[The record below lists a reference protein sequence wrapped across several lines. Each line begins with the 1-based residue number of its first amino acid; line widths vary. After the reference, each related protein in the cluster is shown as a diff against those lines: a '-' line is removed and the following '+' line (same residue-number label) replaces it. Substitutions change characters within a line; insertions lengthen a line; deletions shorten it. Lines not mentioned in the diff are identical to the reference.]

1 MVVGLWVLSAVI
13 SLVFSGFRWFSSFDD
28 FINRTIYGFTIGFCY
43 GIGNWVIGTLTGRKL
58 DWKNKLVRSNT
69 ISLLLFIVYGIIISI
84 TLPYIFAKYFWD
96 VDPESF
102 SYVVMLNAFIS
113 LTIDLVIITFY
124 YSQYLVYYWKKVN
137 DRYEALKRENISA
150 KYNALKNQVNPHFL
164 FNSLNTLTGVVE
176 KDQQKA
182 VTYIKKLSDI
192 YRYVLEHQS
201 QELVVLQKE
210 LDFLE
215 DYLFLSKI
223 RHGAGLGYKIDV
235 QSVEKYIVPLGLQIL
250 VENSIKHNII
260 TDDQPLEINIY
271 EESDYL
277 IVKNNLQKKHS
288 MRAKEPQ
295 GISNL
300 KNRYT
305 FLIDKPVDIVVDESS
320 FLVKIP
326 ILEKP

>member
-1 MVVGLWVLSAVI
+1 
-13 SLVFSGFRWFSSFDD
+13 
-28 FINRTIYGFTIGFCY
+28 
-43 GIGNWVIGTLTGRKL
+43 
-58 DWKNKLVRSNT
+58 
-69 ISLLLFIVYGIIISI
+69 
-84 TLPYIFAKYFWD
+84 
-96 VDPESF
+96 
-102 SYVVMLNAFIS
+102 
-113 LTIDLVIITFY
+113 
-124 YSQYLVYYWKKVN
+124 
-137 DRYEALKRENISA
+137 
-150 KYNALKNQVNPHFL
+150 
-164 FNSLNTLTGVVE
+164 
-176 KDQQKA
+176 
-182 VTYIKKLSDI
+182 
-192 YRYVLEHQS
+192 LEHQS
-201 QELVVLQKE
+201 QELVVLHKE

-260 TDDQPLEINIY
+260 TDDQPLEINVY